1 MARKLPVFQ
10 RVVGEDALFAA
21 IYGTISSSLYFA
33 LGLVALYA
41 LGLTPIVLPVVGLLV
56 LLAAG
61 AYAEGAAATGGGS
74 PLIVRR
80 AFGDAA
86 GFLVGWAILLD
97 LLVVAL
103 LSALFVPRYAEA
115 ALGNIGE
122 MSGRSAEL
130 IGVGVIAALG
140 VGRILPQFSRV
151 DLVRPLALVDM
162 LAQFTLAILGLAAL
176 GRIDVLTSSVDLGVA
191 PTWTSLGYAL
201 PIALVAF
208 TGIEIVAG
216 LLQEA
221 ATPTRPLRRITIGAI
236 AATVLAYAVIAAAA
250 LALLPVHR
258 DPGAPYG
265 YASDLSTVWGSAP
278 LAGAAQAIGAQAFGS
293 SAGDVVR
300 VLVSISAI
308 GVLVASAAIA
318 LGAALRTLRAL
329 AAMGGLPPPLMR
341 RSRRCSVEP
350 YAMSLLIVLSG
361 ALMLAVSLLGREV
374 DALASVYSFGIL
386 LAFMLVFAA
395 VVALRVREP
404 SLPRVVRVGGT
415 VHFGSSD
422 IPVFAL
428 LGLAMSWALW
438 VLGLGTHRAGR
449 ILPPAWLACGLLL
462 FVVMRR
468 VQGKP
473 LLERFDVVAPPPPEV
488 IDLRFGT
495 IVVPLKACGPIEE
508 EMLAIACKLAQEQEG
523 ERVLGVNVIEVP
535 LSLPLDAPIPG
546 ADQCAVELLQLTA
559 MFSRDYGVPVEFLSV
574 RSRAISGEVA
584 RIAKERDAGLILVGA
599 VPHIGS
605 MAGRA
610 QVFSETIENLLRR
623 AHCRVILTSFPPG
636 TASVATAED
645 AEDAESAVRI
655 PPGPAPVA

>member
-1 MARKLPVFQ
+1 MARKLPVLQ

-33 LGLVALYA
+33 LGVVALYA
-41 LGLTPIVLPVVGLLV
+41 LGLTPIVLPVIGLLV

-61 AYAEGAAATGGGS
+61 AYAEAASATGGGA

-86 GFLVGWAILLD
+86 GFLVGWAVLLD

-115 ALGNIGE
+115 ALGDIGQ
-122 MSGRSAEL
+122 MSGRSAEV
-130 IGVGVIAALG
+130 IGVGVIAVLG
-140 VGRILPQFSRV
+140 LGRLLPQFSRV

-176 GRIDVLTSSVDLGVA
+176 GHIDVLTSSVNLGAA

-221 ATPTRPLRRITIGAI
+221 ANPARPLRRITIGAI
-236 AATVLAYAVIAAAA
+236 AATVLAYAVIAASA

-258 DPGAPYG
+258 APGTPSG
-265 YASDLSTVWGSAP
+265 YASDLSTIWGTAP

-293 SAGDVVR
+293 GAGDVLR

-308 GVLVASAAIA
+308 GVLVTSAAIA

-329 AAMGGLPPPLMR
+329 ASMGGLPPPLMR
-341 RSRRCSVEP
+341 RSRRCGVEP
-350 YAMSLLIVLSG
+350 SAVVLLVVLSG

-386 LAFMLVFAA
+386 IAFMLVFAS

-404 SLPRVVRVGGT
+404 SMPRVVRMGGS
-415 VHFGSSD
+415 VRFGSSS
-422 IPVFAL
+422 IPVLAL

-438 VLGLGTHRAGR
+438 VLDLGTHRAGR

-473 LLERFDVVAPPPPEV
+473 LLERFDAAAPPPPEV

-523 ERVLGVNVIEVP
+523 ERVLGVNVVEVP
-535 LSLPLDAPIPG
+535 LSLPLDAPIEG
-546 ADQCAVELLQLTA
+546 ADQCSMELLQLTA
-559 MFSRDYGVPVEFLSV
+559 MFSRDYGVPVDFMPV
-574 RSRAISGEVA
+574 RSRAISGEIA
-584 RIAKERDAGLILVGA
+584 RIARDADAGLILVGA
-599 VPHIGS
+599 VPHIGEH
-605 MAGRA
+605 AGRA

-623 AHCRVILTSFPPG
+623 AHCRVIVTSFPPG

-645 AEDAESAVRI
+645 DEPEVRI

>member
-33 LGLVALYA
+33 LGVVALYA

-61 AYAEGAAATGGGS
+61 AYAEAASATGGGS

-115 ALGNIGE
+115 AVGDIGQ

-140 VGRILPQFSRV
+140 VARIVPRFSRI

-162 LAQFTLAILGLAAL
+162 LAQLTLAILGLAAL
-176 GRIDVLTSSVDLGVA
+176 GRIDVLTRSVDLGVA

-221 ATPTRPLRRITIGAI
+221 ANPTRPLRRITIGAI

-250 LALLPVHR
+250 LALLPVHPA
-258 DPGAPYG
+258 PGTPYG
-265 YASDLSTVWGSAP
+265 YASDLSTIWGTAP
-278 LAGAAQAIGAQAFGS
+278 LAGAAEAIGAQAFGA
-293 SAGDVVR
+293 SAGDIVR
-300 VLVSISAI
+300 VLVSVSAI
-308 GVLVASAAIA
+308 GVLVTSAAIA

-341 RSRRCSVEP
+341 RSRRCGVEP
-350 YAMSLLIVLSG
+350 WAMSLLVVLSA

-386 LAFMLVFAA
+386 LAFMLVFAS

-404 SLPRVVRVGGT
+404 SLPRVVKMGGT

-422 IPVFAL
+422 IPVLAL

-438 VLGLGTHRAGR
+438 VLDLGTHRAGR
-449 ILPPAWLACGLLL
+449 ILPPAWLACGLVL

-473 LLERFDVVAPPPPEV
+473 LLQRFDAVAPPPPEV

-495 IVVPLKACGPIEE
+495 ILVPLKQCGPIEE

-535 LSLPLDAPIPG
+535 LSLPLDAPIEG
-546 ADQCAVELLQLTA
+546 AEQCATELLQLTA
-559 MFSRDYGVPVEFLSV
+559 MFSRDYGVPVEFLAL
-574 RSRAISGEVA
+574 RSRAISGAVA
-584 RIAKERDAGLILVGA
+584 RLAKEVDAGLILVGA
-599 VPHIGS
+599 VPHIGA

-623 AHCRVILTSFPPG
+623 APSRVIVTSFPPG
-636 TASVATAED
+636 TASVATPED
-645 AEDAESAVRI
+645 AEPEVRI

>member
-1 MARKLPVFQ
+1 MARKLPVLQ

-33 LGLVALYA
+33 LGVVALYA

-56 LLAAG
+56 LLAAA
-61 AYAEGAAATGGGS
+61 AYAEAASATGGGS

-115 ALGNIGE
+115 ALGDIGQ

-130 IGVGVIAALG
+130 IAVGVIAALAL
-140 VGRILPQFSRV
+140 GRLVPQFSRM

-162 LAQFTLAILGLAAL
+162 LAQLTLAILGLTAI
-176 GRIDVLTSSVDLGVA
+176 GHVDVLTKSVDLGVA
-191 PTWTSLGYAL
+191 PTWTSIGYAL

-221 ATPTRPLRRITIGAI
+221 ANPARPLRRITIGAI

-258 DPGAPYG
+258 APGTPSG
-265 YASDLSTVWGSAP
+265 YASDLSTIWGTAP
-278 LAGAAQAIGAQAFGS
+278 LAGAAQAIGDQAFGG

-308 GVLVASAAIA
+308 GVLVTSAAIA

-341 RSRRCSVEP
+341 RSRRCGVEP
-350 YAMSLLIVLSG
+350 AAVVLLIVLSG

-386 LAFMLVFAA
+386 IAFMLVFAA

-404 SLPRVVRVGGT
+404 SLPRAVRMGGS
-415 VHFGSSD
+415 VRFGASD
-422 IPVFAL
+422 IPVLAL
-428 LGLAMSWALW
+428 VGLAMSWALW
-438 VLGLGTHRAGR
+438 VLDLGTHRAGR
-449 ILPPAWLACGLLL
+449 ILPPAWLACGLAL

-468 VQGKP
+468 VQKKP
-473 LLERFDVVAPPPPEV
+473 LLERFDAAAPPPPEV

-495 IVVPLKACGPIEE
+495 IVVPLKQCGPIEE

-523 ERVLGVNVIEVP
+523 ERVLGVNVVEVP
-535 LSLPLDAPIPG
+535 LALPLDAPIAG
-546 ADQCAVELLQLTA
+546 ANECSMELMQLSL
-559 MFSRDYGVPVEFLSV
+559 MFSKDYGVPVDFMPV

-584 RIAKERDAGLILVGA
+584 RIAREVDAGLILVGA
-599 VPHIGS
+599 VPHIGEN
-605 MAGRA
+605 AGRA

-623 AHCRVILTSFPPG
+623 AHCRVIVTSFPPG

-645 AEDAESAVRI
+645 ARPEARI
-655 PPGPAPVA
+655 PPGPAPVS

>member
-1 MARKLPVFQ
+1 MARKLPVLQ

-33 LGLVALYA
+33 LGIVALYA
-41 LGLTPIVLPVVGLLV
+41 LGLTPIVLPVIGLLV

-61 AYAEGAAATGGGS
+61 AYAEAASSTGGGS

-86 GFLVGWAILLD
+86 GFLVGWAVLLD

-115 ALGNIGE
+115 ALGDIGQ
-122 MSGRSAEL
+122 MSGRSAEV
-130 IGVGVIAALG
+130 IGVGVIAVLG
-140 VGRILPQFSRV
+140 LARLLPQLSRM

-162 LAQFTLAILGLAAL
+162 LAQFTLAILGLTAL
-176 GRIDVLTSSVDLGVA
+176 GHIDVLTSSVNLGAA

-208 TGIEIVAG
+208 TGLEIVAG

-221 ATPTRPLRRITIGAI
+221 ANPARPLRRITIGAI
-236 AATVLAYAVIAAAA
+236 AATVLAYAVIAASA

-258 DPGAPYG
+258 VAAAPSG
-265 YASDLSTVWGSAP
+265 YASDLSTIWGTAP

-293 SAGDVVR
+293 GAGDVVR

-308 GVLVASAAIA
+308 GVLVTSAAIA

-341 RSRRCSVEP
+341 RSRRCGVEP
-350 YAMSLLIVLSG
+350 WAVLLLVLLSG

-386 LAFMLVFAA
+386 IAFMLVFAS

-404 SLPRVVRVGGT
+404 SMPRVVRMGGS
-415 VHFGSSD
+415 VRFGSSS
-422 IPVFAL
+422 IPVLAL

-438 VLGLGTHRAGR
+438 VLDLGTHRAGR

-462 FVVMRR
+462 FVIMRR
-468 VQGKP
+468 AQGKP
-473 LLERFDVVAPPPPEV
+473 LLERFDAAAPPPPEV

-523 ERVLGVNVIEVP
+523 ERVLGVNVVEVP
-535 LSLPLDAPIPG
+535 LSLPLDAPIEG
-546 ADQCAVELLQLTA
+546 AEQCSMELLQLTA
-559 MFSRDYGVPVEFLSV
+559 MFSRDYGVPVDFMPV

-584 RIAKERDAGLILVGA
+584 RIAREADAGLILVGA
-599 VPHIGS
+599 VPHIGAL
-605 MAGRA
+605 AGRA

-623 AHCRVILTSFPPG
+623 AHCRVIVTSFPTG
-636 TASVATAED
+636 TASVD
-645 AEDAESAVRI
+645 LDRHVPRLDGAVKRPI
-655 PPGPAPVA
+655 VKT

>member
-1 MARKLPVFQ
+1 MARKLPVLQ

-33 LGLVALYA
+33 LGIVALYA
-41 LGLTPIVLPVVGLLV
+41 LGLTPIVLPVIGLLV

-61 AYAEGAAATGGGS
+61 AYAEAASSTGGGS

-86 GFLVGWAILLD
+86 GFLVGWAVLLD

-115 ALGNIGE
+115 ALGDIGQ
-122 MSGRSAEL
+122 MSGRSAEV
-130 IGVGVIAALG
+130 IGVGVIAVLG
-140 VGRILPQFSRV
+140 LARLLPQLSRM

-162 LAQFTLAILGLAAL
+162 LAQFTLAILGLTAL
-176 GRIDVLTSSVDLGVA
+176 GHIDVLTSSVNLGAA

-208 TGIEIVAG
+208 TGLEIVAG

-221 ATPTRPLRRITIGAI
+221 ANPARPLRRITIGAI
-236 AATVLAYAVIAAAA
+236 AATVLAYAVIAASA

-258 DPGAPYG
+258 VAGAPSG
-265 YASDLSTVWGSAP
+265 YASDLSTIWGTAP

-293 SAGDVVR
+293 GAGDVVR

-308 GVLVASAAIA
+308 GVLVTSAAIA

-341 RSRRCSVEP
+341 RSRRCMVEP
-350 YAMSLLIVLSG
+350 WAVLLLVVLSG

-386 LAFMLVFAA
+386 IAFMLVFAS

-404 SLPRVVRVGGT
+404 SMPRVVRMGGS
-415 VHFGSSD
+415 VRFGSSS
-422 IPVFAL
+422 IPVLAL

-438 VLGLGTHRAGR
+438 VLDLGTHRAGR

-462 FVVMRR
+462 FVIMRR
-468 VQGKP
+468 AQGKP
-473 LLERFDVVAPPPPEV
+473 LLERFDAAAPPPPEV

-523 ERVLGVNVIEVP
+523 ERVLGVNVVEVP
-535 LSLPLDAPIPG
+535 LSLPLDAPIEG
-546 ADQCAVELLQLTA
+546 AEQCSMELLQLTA
-559 MFSRDYGVPVEFLSV
+559 MFSRDYGVPVDFMPV

-584 RIAKERDAGLILVGA
+584 RIAREADAGLILVGA
-599 VPHIGS
+599 VPHIGAL
-605 MAGRA
+605 AGRA

-623 AHCRVILTSFPPG
+623 AHCRVIVTSFPPG

-645 AEDAESAVRI
+645 VEPGVRI